1 MRLPEHKTKIVATIG
16 PASNSPDILERLIRA
31 GMNVAR
37 LNFSHGNF
45 EQHAEVIERI
55 RNVSKAAGRRVAI
68 MGELPGPKMG
78 LGTIRPD
85 PIQVVSGDTFTLTRG
100 SSQNLFQIVRLYTRL
115 GVADRICTL
124 VVDTDLSTGSP
135 RSQR

>member
-16 PASNSPDILERLIRA
+16 PASNSPDILERLIRT

-55 RNVSKAAGRRVAI
+55 RNVSKVTASPHEMNMRARNGCHLNRATSRTNRRIPAKAADNRYASAV
-68 MGELPGPKMG
+68 
-78 LGTIRPD
+78 IRAA
-85 PIQVVSGDTFTLTRG
+85 F
-100 SSQNLFQIVRLYTRL
+100 
-115 GVADRICTL
+115 L
-124 VVDTDLSTGSP
+124 VHD
-135 RSQR
+135 

>member
-55 RNVSKAAGRRVAI
+55 RNVSGY
-68 MGELPGPKMG
+68 GQPP
-78 LGTIRPD
+78 
-85 PIQVVSGDTFTLTRG
+85 
-100 SSQNLFQIVRLYTRL
+100 
-115 GVADRICTL
+115 
-124 VVDTDLSTGSP
+124 
-135 RSQR
+135 